1 MTFTNKAAKEML
13 RRVEVLTG
21 PLARRIWG
29 GTFHATGNKILRQDG
44 KLLGYGSNFSIL
56 DEEDQKDLIKV
67 CISEIGIEPKKERF
81 PAAALVRNIIS
92 LSFNTQLGVETILD
106 RYYPYFA
113 HLQDEI
119 IRIEDEYR
127 ARKKKNNSVDYDDLL
142 GNWLVLLRDF
152 PEILEKYGRKFQHIL
167 VDEYQD
173 TNKVQA
179 DIVEL
184 LASKNGN
191 NLTVVGDDSQSIYAF
206 RGANYDN
213 IIRFPERNPGTEIF
227 KLEINYRSTPQILN
241 FTNDSIRHNKDQYEK
256 VLQSVRK
263 DGFSP
268 ALVPVQDAYG
278 EADFVS
284 SRILQIRDEGVP
296 LEEIAVLY
304 RSHYHCAILEAE
316 LVRRNI
322 PYEIRDGIRFFDQ
335 AHIKD
340 VISYLKILV
349 NPHDETAWRRILL
362 MIPKIGNVTAGRIWN
377 QISNSTNPLKA
388 IQSGRIS
395 DVLPSQS
402 LMFWSQFTGD
412 LKKLIEIDKKSDPPA
427 LISAILEGGYLDY
440 LRSRYDNYASRTEDI
455 EQLGL
460 FAKQYSELED
470 FLSELVLL
478 GELQGQDVVSG
489 SDDTEKVILSSIH
502 RAKGLE
508 WQHVFVI
515 RACEGALPADRS
527 LKEENGEE
535 EERRVFYVAATRA
548 KDELYIVYPLIDI
561 GRSSSPS
568 TILQPSRFIQEIDA
582 QLYDIAEIQPA
593 EA

>member
-1 MTFTNKAAKEML
+1 
-13 RRVEVLTG
+13 
-21 PLARRIWG
+21 
-29 GTFHATGNKILRQDG
+29 
-44 KLLGYGSNFSIL
+44 
-56 DEEDQKDLIKV
+56 
-67 CISEIGIEPKKERF
+67 
-81 PAAALVRNIIS
+81 
-92 LSFNTQLGVETILD
+92 
-106 RYYPYFA
+106 
-113 HLQDEI
+113 
-119 IRIEDEYR
+119 
-127 ARKKKNNSVDYDDLL
+127 
-142 GNWLVLLRDF
+142 
-152 PEILEKYGRKFQHIL
+152 
-167 VDEYQD
+167 
-173 TNKVQA
+173 
-179 DIVEL
+179 
-184 LASKNGN
+184 
-191 NLTVVGDDSQSIYAF
+191 
-206 RGANYDN
+206 
-213 IIRFPERNPGTEIF
+213 
-227 KLEINYRSTPQILN
+227 
-241 FTNDSIRHNKDQYEK
+241 
-256 VLQSVRK
+256 
-263 DGFSP
+263 
-268 ALVPVQDAYG
+268 
-278 EADFVS
+278 
-284 SRILQIRDEGVP
+284 
-296 LEEIAVLY
+296 
-304 RSHYHCAILEAE
+304 
-316 LVRRNI
+316 
-322 PYEIRDGIRFFDQ
+322 
-335 AHIKD
+335 
-340 VISYLKILV
+340 
-349 NPHDETAWRRILL
+349 

-527 LKEENGEE
+527 LKEENGQE